1 MKYPPIL
8 TTEQERIINSADFA
22 QLYIWYN
29 EVGPGRFTCT
39 EAKKLWDYLNEKM
52 KECGNV

>member
-1 MKYPPIL
+1 MKYPPKFTPTQQDLIDK
-8 TTEQERIINSADFA
+8 ADFA

-39 EAKKLWDYLNEKM
+39 EAKKLFDYLNEKM
-52 KECGNV
+52 KENA